1 MRSSGAS
8 CPMVT
13 SSLLELVSICSIF
26 FLHQSY
32 ETVFHVSIIVPCI
45 LINGIIQLH
54 WQVESGDLV
63 RYGLIPE
70 FIGRLPILVSLAALN
85 EGQLVQV
92 ACSADGEN

>member
-1 MRSSGAS
+1 M
-8 CPMVT
+8 
-13 SSLLELVSICSIF
+13 
-26 FLHQSY
+26 
-32 ETVFHVSIIVPCI
+32 
-45 LINGIIQLH
+45 IQLH

-92 ACSADGEN
+92 ACSAVILMMKTN